1 MLPEPVQTEL
11 DDTLETEA
19 KLITNATA
27 TPSRQHRWIS
37 SLLEPAIKLWLQS
50 QMESVAELTVKIE
63 AGDRQI
69 LGGCIPQVALAAQQA
84 VYRGLHLSQIAV
96 QGQDIQV
103 NLGQVMRG
111 KPLRLLHPVPVAVD
125 LRLQESDLN
134 RSLGAPLLAGA
145 VADLLAEWL
154 RAAHVVGLKGH
165 LAAHPSPHITLA
177 DDRLT
182 LMAPWQDEAGVLG
195 TLTLTAG
202 LHLAGHRCLQFQQPE
217 LSYQPPEDVTGEL
230 PPPLVEPLAD
240 FALDLGTDVE
250 LTVLQIQPGALHC
263 QGYLWVNP

>member
-19 KLITNATA
+19 KLITDATT
-27 TPSRQHRWIS
+27 TPSRQRWIS
-37 SLLEPAIKLWLQS
+37 TLLEPAIKLWLQS

-69 LGGCIPQVALAAQQA
+69 LSGCIPQVALAARQA
-84 VYRGLHLSQIAV
+84 VYRGLHLSQIAI
-96 QGQDIQV
+96 QGQDIQI

-125 LRLQESDLN
+125 LRLHEKDLN

-154 RAAHVVGLKGH
+154 RAAHGVGLKGH
-165 LAAHPSPHITLA
+165 LAAHPSPQITLA

-182 LMAPWQDEAGVLG
+182 LMAPWQDKAGGRG

-202 LHLAGHRCLQFQQPE
+202 VYLAGHHCLQFQQPQ
-217 LSYQPPEDVTGEL
+217 LSYQPAAEGEEAL
-230 PPPLVEPLAD
+230 PPPLAELLAD

-250 LTVLQIQPGALHC
+250 LTILQIQPGALHC